1 MILPYIGLKHVKI
14 EFGVNMKHKLSIT
27 MDEELILKVLD
38 SLRSRRFRNKSHV
51 IEYAVSRFFEGEN
64 GKA

>member
-1 MILPYIGLKHVKI
+1 MV
-14 EFGVNMKHKLSIT
+14 VNIKHKLSIT

-64 GKA
+64 EKVSAK